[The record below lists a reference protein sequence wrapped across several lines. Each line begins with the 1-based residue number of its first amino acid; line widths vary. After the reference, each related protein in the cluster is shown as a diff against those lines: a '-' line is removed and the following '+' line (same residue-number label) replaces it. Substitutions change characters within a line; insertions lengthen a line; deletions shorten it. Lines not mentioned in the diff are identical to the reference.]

1 MFVLGPTHELNLQK
15 SFLCQNEDKDFVP
28 GAQDFGAGGP
38 DGRLPGAA
46 GEEAGAG
53 RGERGGGAEDEHGG
67 AAEGQAEGDHAA
79 RRGAVPQRGEADL
92 DAGVGQQQREV

>member
-1 MFVLGPTHELNLQK
+1 M
-15 SFLCQNEDKDFVP
+15 SIVP

-46 GEEAGAG
+46 GKEAGAG
-53 RGERGGGAEDEHGG
+53 HGERGGGAEDEHGG

-92 DAGVGQQQREV
+92 DAGVGQQQREVQPSQLALAVNERAKKLYQ